1 MTRRERLAATFQGK
15 PVDRPAVSFYEI
27 GGWKMEED
35 GDEFN
40 VWNDPSWRPLV
51 KMAGEE
57 TDIIR
62 MVSPSWKGGSDNGLS
77 ELTESETWRDGKSL
91 FTRTTIKAPGRTL
104 TSVARRDI
112 NVQTTWVIEDLLKN
126 TDDAEAYLLLPEP
139 AAGELDA
146 EALLREERALG
157 DSGIVSVELSDPIC
171 AAASL
176 FSMEEYTVI
185 ALTEQS
191 LFHRLLER
199 FARIRFEQCRQVAEK
214 FPGRLWRICGSEY
227 ASEPYLP
234 PRLYN
239 EYVARY
245 TGEMVK
251 MIQKYGG
258 YARIHSHGRLR
269 GIINLIAKMKPDG
282 MDPLEPPPQG
292 DMTLEEIKKIIGRD
306 TVLMGNIESS
316 DIENLEPPE
325 FEKKVAVALKEGTE
339 GEGRGFIL
347 HPSSCPYGR
356 TITPRTLANYETM
369 VRLAKSFR
377 SNE

>member
-1 MTRRERLAATFQGK
+1 
-15 PVDRPAVSFYEI
+15 
-27 GGWKMEED
+27 
-35 GDEFN
+35 
-40 VWNDPSWRPLV
+40 
-51 KMAGEE
+51 
-57 TDIIR
+57 
-62 MVSPSWKGGSDNGLS
+62 
-77 ELTESETWRDGKSL
+77 
-91 FTRTTIKAPGRTL
+91 
-104 TSVARRDI
+104 
-112 NVQTTWVIEDLLKN
+112 
-126 TDDAEAYLLLPEP
+126 
-139 AAGELDA
+139 
-146 EALLREERALG
+146 
-157 DSGIVSVELSDPIC
+157 
-171 AAASL
+171 
-176 FSMEEYTVI
+176 
-185 ALTEQS
+185 
-191 LFHRLLER
+191 
-199 FARIRFEQCRQVAEK
+199 
-214 FPGRLWRICGSEY
+214 
-227 ASEPYLP
+227 
-234 PRLYN
+234 
-239 EYVARY
+239 
-245 TGEMVK
+245 